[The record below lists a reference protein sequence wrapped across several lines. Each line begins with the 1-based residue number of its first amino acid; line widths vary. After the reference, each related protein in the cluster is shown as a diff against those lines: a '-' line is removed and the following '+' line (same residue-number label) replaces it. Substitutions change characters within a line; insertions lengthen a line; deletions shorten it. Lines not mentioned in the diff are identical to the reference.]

1 MGNEIWLPISGYEGF
16 YEISHFGRVRSYKK
30 YAGINV
36 RYMNFTDDGHRLLV
50 TLHNNNGK
58 RKQYKVHHLV
68 LSNFNC
74 QKPEGM
80 NTCHNDGDYTNN
92 YIGNLR
98 WDTSSSNMQDAI
110 KHGKRQFNR
119 GENSGQAKLKSTD
132 VSLIRNLLSTGETK
146 SFIANQFNVARST
159 IINISQRKTWAHE

>member
-1 MGNEIWLPISGYEGF
+1 MENEIWLPVAGYNGM
-16 YEISHFGRVRSYKK
+16 YEVSHFGRIRSYKK

-36 RYMNFTDDGHRLLV
+36 RNMKFTDDGHRLLV
-50 TLHNNNGK
+50 TLHNNGK

-74 QKPEGM
+74 PISEGL
-80 NTCHNDGDYTNN
+80 NGCHNDGDYKNN

-119 GENSGQAKLKSTD
+119 GENSGQAKLKKED
-132 VSLIRNLLSTGETK
+132 VLLIRNLLAIGKTK
-146 SFIANQFNVARST
+146 GFIAKRFNVARST
-159 IINISQRKTWAHE
+159 IINISQQKTWAHE